1 MPSLAQIP
9 LPNRDLLEQ
18 DPTQSVLDEF
28 NKLSLLKQP
37 LHEMPPQLAGPNVF
51 KHHHQQQQQQ
61 NSSILSAS
69 SLNDSQNNP
78 DVIFQADRYYMPGTA
93 SLIDDVD
100 KLLMVILRD
109 GKTLIGYLRSI
120 DQYANLLLSSTVER
134 VHVGKKFG
142 DIPRGCYI
150 IRGENVVLIG
160 EVDWN
165 LPSKV
170 EMERVSVEEI
180 IALQREEEKRHQE
193 VEKNKKKLLNESR
206 LLPQSD
212 FILDDYY

>member
-1 MPSLAQIP
+1 M
-9 LPNRDLLEQ
+9 
-18 DPTQSVLDEF
+18 
-28 NKLSLLKQP
+28 
-37 LHEMPPQLAGPNVF
+37 
-51 KHHHQQQQQQ
+51 
-61 NSSILSAS
+61 
-69 SLNDSQNNP
+69 
-78 DVIFQADRYYMPGTA
+78 
-93 SLIDDVD
+93 
-100 KLLMVILRD
+100 ILRD

-180 IALQREEEKRHQE
+180 VALQREEEKRHQE

>member
-61 NSSILSAS
+61 NSSILSTS

-100 KLLMVILRD
+100 KLLMVLEFETI
-109 GKTLIGYLRSI
+109 K
-120 DQYANLLLSSTVER
+120 
-134 VHVGKKFG
+134 
-142 DIPRGCYI
+142 
-150 IRGENVVLIG
+150 
-160 EVDWN
+160 
-165 LPSKV
+165 
-170 EMERVSVEEI
+170 
-180 IALQREEEKRHQE
+180 
-193 VEKNKKKLLNESR
+193 
-206 LLPQSD
+206 
-212 FILDDYY
+212 